1 MENKKGKPF
10 WYTGGFA
17 SQKFNEVQV
26 MVRAQAL
33 LLWKSDTKENNLN
46 IRKSIAVVVFSL
58 DLDLDLGTTCV
69 SLLWC
74 GR

>member
-1 MENKKGKPF
+1 MENEKGKPF
-10 WYTGGFA
+10 WCTGGFA

-33 LLWKSDTKENNLN
+33 LLWKSNTKENNLN
-46 IRKSIAVVVFSL
+46 RKKGIAVVVFSL
-58 DLDLDLGTTCV
+58 DLDLDPGTTCV
-69 SLLWC
+69 YLLWC

>member
-1 MENKKGKPF
+1 MENEKGKPF

-26 MVRAQAL
+26 MVRAQGL
-33 LLWKSDTKENNLN
+33 LRWKSKTKETNLN
-46 IRKSIAVVVFSL
+46 GIERYCGCLVSL

-69 SLLWC
+69 YLL
-74 GR
+74 

>member
-1 MENKKGKPF
+1 MENEKDKPF

-33 LLWKSDTKENNLN
+33 LLQKSNTKENNLN
-46 IRKSIAVVVFSL
+46 GKERYCGCWFSL
-58 DLDLDLGTTCV
+58 DLDLDLGTTCMY
-69 SLLWC
+69 LPWC

>member
-1 MENKKGKPF
+1 MENEKGKPF

-17 SQKFNEVQV
+17 GQKFNEVQV

-33 LLWKSDTKENNLN
+33 SLGKLNTKENILN
-46 IRKSIAVVVFSL
+46 GKERYCGCWFSL
-58 DLDLDLGTTCV
+58 EPHLDLGTTCV